1 MSPKWMFD
9 TVKHRCLTVS
19 NTHFGD
25 MRDSGNTPPPSL
37 RIIWSLSPL
46 ALTPTEA
53 HMLRFL
59 ACTSDH
65 YGIHTHAIC
74 TVPKLKLPLI
84 RSLLYRRI
92 FEFCFL
98 LLTQNYSLYYTV
110 ALILASVLK
119 NARFSR
125 CAKIAPPRALP
136 KLTYSSSKK
145 VLQSAPTTASPRNP
159 WFPTYHHLRGRE
171 IARFLLLFKLR
182 SGLSLF

>member
-1 MSPKWMFD
+1 MCASVGVKAKGESDQMMRNEGGGVFPESLMSPKWVFD

-98 LLTQNYSLYYTV
+98 LLSQNYCLYYIVT
-110 ALILASVLK
+110 LIPASACENCK
-119 NARFSR
+119 NRELET
-125 CAKIAPPRALP
+125 RAASGRHLG
-136 KLTYSSSKK
+136 LTPY
-145 VLQSAPTTASPRNP
+145 
-159 WFPTYHHLRGRE
+159 Y
-171 IARFLLLFKLR
+171 FLLKR
-182 SGLSLF
+182 KR

>member
-1 MSPKWMFD
+1 MSAKPVFD
-9 TVKHRCLTVS
+9 AVKHRCLTVS
-19 NTHFGD
+19 NTGFAD

-59 ACTSDH
+59 ACTNDH

-74 TVPKLKLPLI
+74 TVPKLKLPLT

-98 LLTQNYSLYYTV
+98 LLTPNSVLYYTV
-110 ALILASVLK
+110 TPNAASACK
-119 NARFSR
+119 NCRKSQTRNTARAM
-125 CAKIAPPRALP
+125 CAPQNHPNYP
-136 KLTYSSSKK
+136 SYH
-145 VLQSAPTTASPRNP
+145 LQNQE
-159 WFPTYHHLRGRE
+159 G
-171 IARFLLLFKLR
+171 
-182 SGLSLF
+182 

>member
-1 MSPKWMFD
+1 MRLPRNMSVARKSAESWV
-9 TVKHRCLTVS
+9 TATATQISLSIQK
-19 NTHFGD
+19 
-25 MRDSGNTPPPSL
+25 RDSGNTPPPSL

-98 LLTQNYSLYYTV
+98 LLSQNYCLYYIVT
-110 ALILASVLK
+110 LIPASACENCK
-119 NARFSR
+119 NRELET
-125 CAKIAPPRALP
+125 RAASGRHLG
-136 KLTYSSSKK
+136 LTPYY
-145 VLQSAPTTASPRNP
+145 
-159 WFPTYHHLRGRE
+159 F
-171 IARFLLLFKLR
+171 LFKR
-182 SGLSLF
+182 KR

>member
-1 MSPKWMFD
+1 MSAKPVFD
-9 TVKHRCLTVS
+9 AVKHRCLTVS
-19 NTHFGD
+19 NTGFAD

-59 ACTSDH
+59 ACTNDH

-74 TVPKLKLPLI
+74 TVPKLKLPLT

-98 LLTQNYSLYYTV
+98 LLSQNYCLYYIVT
-110 ALILASVLK
+110 LIPASACENCK
-119 NARFSR
+119 NRELET
-125 CAKIAPPRALP
+125 RAASGRHLG
-136 KLTYSSSKK
+136 LT
-145 VLQSAPTTASPRNP
+145 PCC
-159 WFPTYHHLRGRE
+159 
-171 IARFLLLFKLR
+171 FLFNRKR
-182 SGLSLF
+182 

>member
-1 MSPKWMFD
+1 
-9 TVKHRCLTVS
+9 
-19 NTHFGD
+19 
-25 MRDSGNTPPPSL
+25 MRVSGNTPPPSL

-59 ACTSDH
+59 ACTNDH

-98 LLTQNYSLYYTV
+98 LLTQNYCLYYICNTNSSV
-110 ALILASVLK
+110 RVRKLQKSRTRNSRRLRPPLRTRSLLLPFKEKKVESLDCLISE
-119 NARFSR
+119 
-125 CAKIAPPRALP
+125 IAPQNVL
-136 KLTYSSSKK
+136 SSSAKEHILFSLSSC
-145 VLQSAPTTASPRNP
+145 V
-159 WFPTYHHLRGRE
+159 RGYLCFDRSC
-171 IARFLLLFKLR
+171 RLR
-182 SGLSLF
+182 S